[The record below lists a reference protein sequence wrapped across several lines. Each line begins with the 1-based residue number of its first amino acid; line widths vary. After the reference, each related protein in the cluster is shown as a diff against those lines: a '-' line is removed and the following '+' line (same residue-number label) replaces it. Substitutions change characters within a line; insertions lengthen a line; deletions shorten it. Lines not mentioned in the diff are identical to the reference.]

1 METII
6 ATTVLESI
14 GKRLYNLFEDVVK
27 GFKMDNDVNLT
38 KITSHF
44 KRYLNDM
51 VEKYSYINTLVLRNN
66 RKKLI
71 DLYQPLTISIKDDGK
86 LREETIVG
94 YPNNLLNEY
103 PKLLITDTAGMGKST
118 MSRRMYL
125 DVIYNNYG
133 IPLFIE
139 LRRISEKHT
148 IFRIYLNKCLV

>member
-6 ATTVLESI
+6 ATTILESI

-86 LREETIVG
+86 LREEKIVG

-103 PKLLITDTAGMGKST
+103 PLPIII
-118 MSRRMYL
+118 MSE
-125 DVIYNNYG
+125 
-133 IPLFIE
+133 FIV
-139 LRRISEKHT
+139 
-148 IFRIYLNKCLV
+148 YP